1 MELGLTRRHAKERD
15 EDDGPRERGR
25 VAVVGLVGVGAVGHG
40 GRVDVQVIA
49 EGSKLCVDAG
59 LARVAVL
66 SLGCS
71 RVSSELVSP
80 PTRSSPPTYIPNFDL
95 NRTHRDTIDG
105 RPTPPPSVLRPTI
118 NGEAGMLIRGEPSYF
133 EIAW

>member
-1 MELGLTRRHAKERD
+1 MELGLTRRHPKERD

-40 GRVDVQVIA
+40 GQVEMQVLA
-49 EGSKLCVDAG
+49 EGSRLCFSDA
-59 LARVAVL
+59 LEVFVL

-80 PTRSSPPTYIPNFDL
+80 LPPQTPTYIPNFDL
-95 NRTHRDTIDG
+95 NRTRRNTIDG